1 MNEELIVSTLEDE
14 NDDNFCSGDLSL
26 REAIALANEREGA
39 DTITFDSNLSGGA
52 IDFNESLERDLIIDD
67 SVSINGLG
75 QDNLTLNGGFIFN
88 VESDVDLAIDG
99 LNLVGGKIDSFG
111 DLTLTNSTISETV
124 EVAGISDNSSI
135 IGRGTTT
142 IVDSSIVD
150 NDGGDDI
157 GILIESGTATIE
169 GSTIANNEG
178 VLGGSGVLILTDET
192 VDISNST
199 IANNRNRFVGGVA
212 NAGGGTVKIANTT
225 IANNNGGLGSGGI
238 QNSFGTVTVT
248 SSILAGNTGGPNVG
262 DVSGDGEFISGGNNL
277 ISNGDDAEGFA
288 DGVNGDIV
296 GSNGDDASNPQTD
309 LLIDARLGELQDN
322 GGSTQTLALL
332 DGSPAIDAGSNPN
345 NLETDQRGVGFD
357 RTVGDGTDI
366 GAFEVQQGDGG
377 GNSTKLVVSTL
388 DDENDGNFSAGDLSL
403 REAIA
408 NSNDGNTIIFDSRLS
423 GGTIVLNQGALSI
436 EKDLSIQGLG
446 IDNLIIDG
454 NNSDRVFKI
463 DDDNAENFLDVDL
476 SDLTITGGQNTFT
489 FPPNDPNF
497 DVAFG
502 GGIHNQ
508 ENLNL
513 NNSKITDNSSG
524 NLGGGIYNG
533 SGVLNLNNN
542 QVVNN
547 GTYTKGGGIYN
558 DLGTVNITASTID
571 SNAATGERRIGAL
584 GGGIFNREGILT
596 INRSTISNNSANSAH
611 GGIDNG
617 GILSLTNSTVSGNDG
632 AMGVGGI
639 KNSDTAK
646 ILNSTIAKNNGAA
659 ADGISNFTGAKI
671 KLTSSIVTS
680 NSNNILLRGDIF
692 TSQGNNLI
700 SNGDGVEIINQTEV
714 SDLIGTTD
722 NPLDPQ
728 LGELQDN
735 GGSTQTIALLDGSP
749 AIDAG
754 SNPNNLE
761 TDQRGEGFDR
771 TVGNGTD
778 IGAFEVQDLKPEQPD
793 SDRLEG
799 THDND
804 RIKGTDRD
812 ETIFGFGGDDIL
824 KGGAGN
830 DTLKGGVGRDTLKGG
845 ASDDL
850 LKGNKGNDKLY
861 GGHGDDTLIGGAGRD
876 TLLGGRGHDIFVL
889 ESFTEHDVI
898 TDFVLG
904 KDCLQLSEGLCFERL
919 NIVNN
924 ESNTGTLIVDSTNN
938 SVVAA
943 IDNVHAVDLTIHEF
957 C

>member
-67 SVSINGLG
+67 SVAIDGLG
-75 QDNLTLNGGFIFN
+75 QDNLTLDGGFIFN
-88 VESDVDLAIDG
+88 VESDVDLAIND

-124 EVAGISDNSSI
+124 EVSGISDNSSI

-142 IVDSSIVD
+142 IIDSSIVD

-212 NAGGGTVKIANTT
+212 NVGGGTVKIANTT

-248 SSILAGNTGGPNVG
+248 SSILVGNTGGPNVG

-309 LLIDARLGELQDN
+309 LLIDARLGELQNN

-332 DGSPAIDAGSNPN
+332 DSSPAIDAGSNPN
-345 NLETDQRGVGFD
+345 NLETDQRGEGFD

-377 GNSTKLVVSTL
+377 GNPTKLVVSTL

-408 NSNDGNTIIFDSRLS
+408 LANEREGTDTITFDSNLS
-423 GGTIVLNQGALSI
+423 GGA
-436 EKDLSIQGLG
+436 
-446 IDNLIIDG
+446 IDFNESLERDLIIDDSVSING
-454 NNSDRVFKI
+454 LGQ
-463 DDDNAENFLDVDL
+463 DNLTLDGGFIFNVESDVDL
-476 SDLTITGGQNTFT
+476 AIDG
-489 FPPNDPNF
+489 
-497 DVAFG
+497 
-502 GGIHNQ
+502 
-508 ENLNL
+508 LNL
-513 NNSKITDNSSG
+513 VGGKIDSFGDLSFTNSTISQTINRPGSSDNSSIISRG
-524 NLGGGIYNG
+524 TTTISDSSIRDNGGGGNVGILIESGTADLERSTIANNQADQSN
-533 SGVLNLNNN
+533 SGVIVRGDATVDIINSTIANNRGRSLSG
-542 QVVNN
+542 VDA
-547 GTYTKGGGIYN
+547 G
-558 DLGTVNITASTID
+558 GTVNITDSTVAG
-571 SNAATGERRIGAL
+571 N
-584 GGGIFNREGILT
+584 GGGLGAGGVIAFGTVTVTSSLL
-596 INRSTISNNSANSAH
+596 AN
-611 GGIDNG
+611 NG
-617 GILSLTNSTVSGNDG
+617 GGP
-632 AMGVGGI
+632 
-639 KNSDTAK
+639 
-646 ILNSTIAKNNGAA
+646 
-659 ADGISNFTGAKI
+659 
-671 KLTSSIVTS
+671 
-680 NSNNILLRGDIF
+680 NIGDISGDGEF
-692 TSQGNNLI
+692 ISGGNNLI
-700 SNGDGVEIINQTEV
+700 SNGDDAEGFADGVNGDIVGSNGDDPSNPQT
-714 SDLIGTTD
+714 DLLID
-722 NPLDPQ
+722 AR

-761 TDQRGEGFDR
+761 TDQRGVGFDR
-771 TVGNGTD
+771 TVGDGTD

-824 KGGAGN
+824 KGGGGN
-830 DTLKGGVGRDTLKGG
+830 DTLKGGAGRDTLKGG
-845 ASDDL
+845 AGNDLLKGNKGNDKLYGGHGDDTLIGGAGSDILKGGAGDDL

-861 GGHGDDTLIGGAGRD
+861 GGHGDDTLIGGAGSD
-876 TLLGGRGHDIFVL
+876 TLKGGHGHDIFVL
-889 ESFTEHDVI
+889 ESFTEHDII
-898 TDFVLG
+898 TDFMLG
-904 KDCLQLSEGLCFERL
+904 KDCLQLSDELSFERL

-924 ESNTGTLIVDSTNN
+924 ESNTGTLIVDSTND
-938 SVVAA
+938 SVIAA
-943 IDNVHAVDLTIHEF
+943 IDNVHAVDFTIHQF